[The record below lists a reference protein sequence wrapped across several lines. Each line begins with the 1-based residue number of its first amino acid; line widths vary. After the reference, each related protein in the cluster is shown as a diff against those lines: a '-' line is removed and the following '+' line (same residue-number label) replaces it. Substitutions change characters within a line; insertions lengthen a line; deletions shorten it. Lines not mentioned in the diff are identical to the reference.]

1 MNSELRKITLYG
13 ILRARF
19 GKEYNLAVETPREA
33 VRALCV
39 LIDGFEQF
47 LFTSKQRGIT
57 YAVFVGKTNIG
68 EDELESA
75 KGKTDIRIAPVLMG
89 SKKGGLFQTIFG
101 AALVGVASFFTGGMA
116 AAFAAS
122 GLWGATALMGAS
134 MFLGGVVQMLS
145 PQPKGVGARQSAE
158 NTASYAFG
166 GPVNTVAQGN
176 PVAIGYGERRIG
188 GAIISAGVYAEDKT

>member
-13 ILRARF
+13 ILRVRF

-33 VRALCV
+33 IKALCV
-39 LIDGFEQF
+39 LIDGFERF

-57 YAVFVGKTNIG
+57 YAIFVGDKNIS
-68 EDELESA
+68 EEELEMG
-75 KGKTDIRIAPVLMG
+75 KGGNDIRIAPILIG

-101 AALVGVASFFTGGMA
+101 AALVGIASFATGGLA
-116 AAFAAS
+116 AGLAAG

-145 PQPKGVGARQSAE
+145 PQPKAYGARQSPE
-158 NTASYAFG
+158 NSPSYAFG
-166 GPVNTVAQGN
+166 SPVNTVAQGN
-176 PVAIGYGERRIG
+176 PVPVGYGYRRIG
-188 GAIISAGVYAEDKT
+188 GAIISAGIYAEDKA

>member
-39 LIDGFEQF
+39 LVEGFENF

-57 YAVFVGKTNIG
+57 YAVFVGNKNIN

-75 KGKTDIRIAPVLMG
+75 KGDTDIRIAPVLIG

-101 AALVGVASFFTGGMA
+101 AALVGVASFMTGGLA
-116 AAFAAS
+116 AGLAAG
-122 GLWGATALMGAS
+122 GLWGATAMMGAS

-145 PQPKGVGARQSAE
+145 PQPKAYGARQSPE
-158 NTASYAFG
+158 NAPSYAFG
-166 GPVNTVAQGN
+166 GPVNTAAQGN
-176 PVAIGYGERRIG
+176 PVPVGYGYRRIG
-188 GAIISAGVYAEDKT
+188 GAIISAGIYAEDKA